1 MEDIPDSL
9 LNIINNKKEYFLD
22 YMNDKYR
29 LLIERD
35 SKKIFFKLDKSNE
48 ISLFYYRNN
57 FTLEKIVNQLEL
69 DSKKYDTF
77 EKLFKL
83 IDENYKYNNI
93 IIIINDNTVD
103 LLIGKTSISLI
114 KTDVD
119 INEMFS
125 NVLNEIIDIKKN
137 GVDELV
143 AIELFLNDIKNDT
156 DIKLNE
162 ENEKINS
169 LQNDI
174 SKDLNETNKI
184 KEEINELKEKI
195 NNFKKQKENLIKQ

>member
-9 LNIINNKKEYFLD
+9 LNINNNKKEYFLD

-69 DSKKYDTF
+69 DSQKYNTF

-125 NVLNEIIDIKKN
+125 NILNEIIDIKKN

-174 SKDLNETNKI
+174 AKDLNETNKI

-195 NNFKKQKENLIKQ
+195 NNFKKQKENLIKE

>member
-77 EKLFKL
+77 EKLFKF

-195 NNFKKQKENLIKQ
+195 NNFKKQKENLIKE

>member
-9 LNIINNKKEYFLD
+9 LNINNNKKEYFLD

-69 DSKKYDTF
+69 DSQKYNTF

-125 NVLNEIIDIKKN
+125 NILNEIIDIKKN

-195 NNFKKQKENLIKQ
+195 NNFKKQKENLIKE

>member
-77 EKLFKL
+77 EKLFKF